1 MIDTNKIINL
11 NPEELLKELYG
22 EELKTKKD
30 VLQYIEMAKI
40 LKKTEGVPDSLKEG
54 TYKLISDSIDNM
66 HGKVK
71 PNTIMF
77 LKNQLKTDLG
87 KLVKGKEEFEES
99 SFIKFFKRAYPEGK
113 RTKSFTYV
121 IQDNSMI
128 LDEQIWTTLTYI
140 NRESMRGQLF
150 LSTQEKKEI
159 IEMIG
164 KLMDKGNIKYVNQV
178 KSMDKLLRKLNIKIV
193 EGDNGFEIEE
203 MKNSKR

>member
-1 MIDTNKIINL
+1 MTNTNNIIDL

-22 EELKTKKD
+22 KELETKKD

-54 TYKLISDSIDNM
+54 TYKLISNSIDNM
-66 HGKVK
+66 NGKVK

-87 KLVKGKEEFEES
+87 KFVKGKEEFEES
-99 SFIKFFKRAYPEGK
+99 PFIKFLKRAYPEGK

-121 IQDNSMI
+121 IQDNNMI

-140 NRESMRGQLF
+140 NRECGRGNLF
-150 LSTQEKKEI
+150 LTTQEKREI
-159 IEMIG
+159 VKMIG
-164 KLMDKGNIKYVNQV
+164 KLIGKGDLKYVNQV

-193 EGDNGFEIEE
+193 EGDNGFETEYI
-203 MKNSKR
+203 KNIRR

>member
-1 MIDTNKIINL
+1 MIDTNKMISL

-22 EELKTKKD
+22 EELRTKKD

-150 LSTQEKKEI
+150 LSAQEKKEI

-178 KSMDKLLRKLNIKIV
+178 KSMDKLLRKLNTKIV

>member
-1 MIDTNKIINL
+1 MIDTNKLIKL

-22 EELKTKKD
+22 KELETKKD
-30 VLQYIEMAKI
+30 VLQYIEMAKV

-54 TYKLISDSIDNM
+54 TYKLINDSIDNM

-87 KLVKGKEEFEES
+87 KLVKGKEEYEES

-121 IQDNSMI
+121 IQDNTMI
-128 LDEQIWTTLTYI
+128 LDEQIWTTLAYI
-140 NRESMRGQLF
+140 NRECIRGNLF
-150 LSTQEKKEI
+150 LSINEKKEI
-159 IEMIG
+159 IGMIG
-164 KLMDKGNIKYVNQV
+164 KLIGKGNIKYINQV

-193 EGDNGFEIEE
+193 EGDNGFETEE
-203 MKNSKR
+203 INNIRR

>member
-11 NPEELLKELYG
+11 SPEELLRELYG
-22 EELKTKKD
+22 KELETKKD
-30 VLQYIEMAKI
+30 VIQYIEMAKI

-54 TYKLISDSIDNM
+54 TYNLISGSIDNM

-87 KLVKGKEEFEES
+87 KLVKSKEEFEES

-140 NRESMRGQLF
+140 NRESMRGHLF
-150 LSTQEKKEI
+150 LSAQEKKEI

-178 KSMDKLLRKLNIKIV
+178 KSMDKLLRKLNIRIV
-193 EGDNGFEIEE
+193 EGNNGFEIEE
-203 MKNSKR
+203 MRNIKR

>member
-1 MIDTNKIINL
+1 MIDTNKMISL

-22 EELKTKKD
+22 EELRTKKD

-71 PNTIMF
+71 PNRIMF

-150 LSTQEKKEI
+150 LSAQEKKEI

>member
-193 EGDNGFEIEE
+193 EGDNVFEIEE

>member
-1 MIDTNKIINL
+1 M
-11 NPEELLKELYG
+11 KELYG
-22 EELKTKKD
+22 EELRTKKD

-150 LSTQEKKEI
+150 LSAQEKKEI

>member
-1 MIDTNKIINL
+1 MIDTNKLIKL

-22 EELKTKKD
+22 KELETKKD
-30 VLQYIEMAKI
+30 VLQYIEMAKV

-54 TYKLISDSIDNM
+54 TYKLINDSIDTM

-87 KLVKGKEEFEES
+87 KLVKGKEEYEES

-121 IQDNSMI
+121 IQDNTMI
-128 LDEQIWTTLTYI
+128 LDEQIWTTLAYI
-140 NRESMRGQLF
+140 NRECIRGNLF
-150 LSTQEKKEI
+150 LSINEKKEI

-164 KLMDKGNIKYVNQV
+164 KLIGKGNIKYINQV

-193 EGDNGFEIEE
+193 EGDNGFETEE
-203 MKNSKR
+203 INNIRR

>member
-1 MIDTNKIINL
+1 MIDTNKMISL

-22 EELKTKKD
+22 EELRTKKD

-113 RTKSFTYV
+113 RTKSFTSVSYTHLC
-121 IQDNSMI
+121 S
-128 LDEQIWTTLTYI
+128 LLKEAKEYTL
-140 NRESMRGQLF
+140 
-150 LSTQEKKEI
+150 K
-159 IEMIG
+159 
-164 KLMDKGNIKYVNQV
+164 V
-178 KSMDKLLRKLNIKIV
+178 
-193 EGDNGFEIEE
+193 
-203 MKNSKR
+203 

>member
-1 MIDTNKIINL
+1 MIDTNKIIKL

-22 EELKTKKD
+22 KELETKKD
-30 VLQYIEMAKI
+30 VLQYIEMAKV

-54 TYKLISDSIDNM
+54 TYKLINDSIDNM

-87 KLVKGKEEFEES
+87 RLVKGKEEYEES

-121 IQDNSMI
+121 IQDNTMI
-128 LDEQIWTTLTYI
+128 LDEQIWTTLAYI
-140 NRESMRGQLF
+140 NRECIRGNLF
-150 LSTQEKKEI
+150 LSTNEKKEI
-159 IEMIG
+159 IGMIG
-164 KLMDKGNIKYVNQV
+164 KLIGKGNIKYINQV

-193 EGDNGFEIEE
+193 EGDNGFETEE
-203 MKNSKR
+203 VKNFRR

>member
-1 MIDTNKIINL
+1 MIDTNKIIKL

-22 EELKTKKD
+22 KELETKKD
-30 VLQYIEMAKI
+30 VLQYIEMAKV

-54 TYKLISDSIDNM
+54 TYKLINDSIDNM

-87 KLVKGKEEFEES
+87 RLVKGKEEYEES

-121 IQDNSMI
+121 IQDNTMI
-128 LDEQIWTTLTYI
+128 LDEQIWTTLAYI
-140 NRESMRGQLF
+140 NRECIRGNLF
-150 LSTQEKKEI
+150 LSTNEKKEI
-159 IEMIG
+159 IGMIG
-164 KLMDKGNIKYVNQV
+164 KLIGKGNIKYINQV

-193 EGDNGFEIEE
+193 EGDNGFETEE
-203 MKNSKR
+203 VKNFKR

>member
-1 MIDTNKIINL
+1 MIDTNKMISL

-22 EELKTKKD
+22 EELRTKKD

-150 LSTQEKKEI
+150 LSAQEKKEI

>member
-1 MIDTNKIINL
+1 MIDTNKIIKL

-22 EELKTKKD
+22 KELEAKKD
-30 VLQYIEMAKI
+30 VLQYIEMAKV

-54 TYKLISDSIDNM
+54 TYKLINDSIDNM

-87 KLVKGKEEFEES
+87 RLVKGKEEYEES

-121 IQDNSMI
+121 IQDNTMI
-128 LDEQIWTTLTYI
+128 LDEQIWTTLAYI
-140 NRESMRGQLF
+140 NRECIRGNLF
-150 LSTQEKKEI
+150 LSTNEKKEI
-159 IEMIG
+159 IGMIG
-164 KLMDKGNIKYVNQV
+164 KLIGKGNIKYINQV

-193 EGDNGFEIEE
+193 EGDNGFETEE
-203 MKNSKR
+203 VKNFKR